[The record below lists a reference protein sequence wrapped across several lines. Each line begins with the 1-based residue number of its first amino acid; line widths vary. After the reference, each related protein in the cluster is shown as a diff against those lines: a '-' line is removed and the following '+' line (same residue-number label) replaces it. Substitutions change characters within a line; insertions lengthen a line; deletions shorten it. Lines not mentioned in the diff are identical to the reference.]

1 MYIHVH
7 EVHMYLVSIYDIGT
21 LYIYTHH
28 SFYAVGVVHWS
39 HRAVA
44 STCLQ
49 HSASLDRSARQ
60 SGDRAWRAEPGA
72 RTPIFTDHTHDMQHY

>member
-7 EVHMYLVSIYDIGT
+7 EVHMYLVSIS
-21 LYIYTHH
+21 LYIYIVYTHH

-49 HSASLDRSARQ
+49 HSASLARSARQ

-72 RTPIFTDHTHDMQHY
+72 RTPIFTDHMEH

>member
-7 EVHMYLVSIYDIGT
+7 EVHMYLVSICNYDIV
-21 LYIYTHH
+21 YTHH
-28 SFYAVGVVHWS
+28 SFYAVGVVHWN

-49 HSASLDRSARQ
+49 HSASLARSARQ
-60 SGDRAWRAEPGA
+60 SGDSVACRAR
-72 RTPIFTDHTHDMQHY
+72 FTDPDFY

>member
-7 EVHMYLVSIYDIGT
+7 EVHRYLVSICIYIIGI
-21 LYIYTHH
+21 YIYIVYTHH
-28 SFYAVGVVHWS
+28 SFYVVHWN

-49 HSASLDRSARQ
+49 HSASLARSARQ

-72 RTPIFTDHTHDMQHY
+72 RTPIFTDHMQH